1 MNTEYLKK
9 VAEEILLIEKQ
20 KNAIEVA
27 AKMLASAQ
35 EKNELIHV
43 FGTDCVASAVVSNI
57 FFRKGSLININPIFD
72 PTLEPAHGAWRNA
85 MCMEFDGLAPCILDY
100 YEYINHGECMVLI
113 ATENDTIMFN
123 QALLWAKDKKLK
135 TIVISGSEC
144 DCEADIII
152 RCNTEMSTIS
162 TTLKLLND
170 AAVNLLSDKE
180 KGVWSGN
187 LDSDK
192 EKINTLL
199 TRIRHL

>member
-9 VAEEILLIEKQ
+9 TAEEILLIEKQ
-20 KNAIEVA
+20 KNAIEQA

-43 FGTDCVASAVVSNI
+43 FGTDCVASAVISNI
-57 FFRKGSLININPIFD
+57 FFRKGSLTNINPIFD
-72 PTLEPAHGAWRNA
+72 PTLDPAHGAWRNA

-100 YEYINHGECMVLI
+100 YEYVNYGESMVLI
-113 ATENDTIMFN
+113 SSENNTIMFN
-123 QALLWAKDKKLK
+123 QALAWAKEKNLK
-135 TIVISGSEC
+135 TIVISGSEY

-152 RCNTEMSTIS
+152 RCNTQMSTIS
-162 TTLKLLND
+162 AVLELLND
-170 AAVNLLSDKE
+170 TTVNLLSDKE
-180 KGVWSGN
+180 NGFWSGD

-192 EKINTLL
+192 EKISKLL